1 MMIRTLFLIGTGGF
15 IGSIFRYLTAVY
27 VTKLMDSSFPYGI
40 LVVNILGSFVIG
52 LIFGLSDRFN
62 WPAVE
67 WRIFLATGICGGY
80 TTFSTF
86 SYETISLLREGDW
99 FLGISNISF
108 SVVFCLAATFF
119 GGLLVRVI

>member
-1 MMIRTLFLIGTGGF
+1 MIRTLFLIGTGGF
-15 IGSIFRYLTAVY
+15 IGSVFRYLTSVY
-27 VTKLMDSSFPYGI
+27 ANRLVDSSFPYGT
-40 LVVNILGSFVIG
+40 LAVNIIGSFVIG

-62 WPAVE
+62 WPTPE
-67 WRIFLATGICGGY
+67 WRLFLATGICGGY

-108 SVVFCLAATFF
+108 SIVLCLVATLF
-119 GGLLVRVI
+119 GGLLIKVI